1 MEPGN
6 KMDATNLAT
15 LFAPNLLHT
24 LADEP
29 SAGAPA
35 SVGGVGGVGVGLG
48 VGVGGVPQRVSSGFA
63 PAAIIG
69 ALPAKQHQQQQQQH
83 QQQQQQQQHHQPP
96 ERMEYVSA
104 VRMLVDK
111 RESIF
116 EIPPEELHDVYLSF
130 YEACPEMLDALLRR
144 RCAMAGNE

>member
-1 MEPGN
+1 MKRERERCITSFFPGATEPGN

-24 LADEP
+24 FADEP
-29 SAGAPA
+29 GSASA
-35 SVGGVGGVGVGLG
+35 
-48 VGVGGVPQRVSSGFA
+48 PQRASSGFA
-63 PAAIIG
+63 PAAIIS
-69 ALPAKQHQQQQQQH
+69 ALPAKQT
-83 QQQQQQQQHHQPP
+83 P

-104 VRMLVDK
+104 VRMLIDK
-111 RESIF
+111 REAIF
-116 EIPPEELHDVYLSF
+116 ELPPEELHDVYLSF